1 MRCEPTLSRGR
12 SRSGVELERQASTL
26 DPAVHERLRR
36 FAYWLDEGIRIP
48 GTRIR
53 IGLDPILGLIPGAG
67 DAAGAILSGAIVV
80 EALRQRVSRYAI
92 LRMAANIAID
102 TLVGAV
108 PIIGDLFDAGWKGNQ
123 KNLAILERHL
133 AEPSGSKQA
142 DRTFVLLVGGGL
154 LVLCLTVIGIAMMV
168 TARML
173 GWLLTT
179 P

>member
-1 MRCEPTLSRGR
+1 M
-12 SRSGVELERQASTL
+12 A
-26 DPAVHERLRR
+26 RLRR

-67 DAAGAILSGAIVV
+67 DAAGAVLAGAIVLESV
-80 EALRQRVSRYAI
+80 RQGIDRVGV

-102 TLVGAV
+102 TVIGTV
-108 PIIGDLFDAGWKGNQ
+108 PVIGDLFDAGWKGNQ

-133 AEPSGSKQA
+133 AEPSVAKRA
-142 DRTFVLLVGGGL
+142 DRAVVVLIGGGL
-154 LVLCLTVIGIAMMV
+154 LVVCLTAIVAALLV
-168 TARML
+168 TAKVL
-173 GWLLTT
+173 GWLLTQ

>member
-1 MRCEPTLSRGR
+1 LSPGR
-12 SRSGVELERQASTL
+12 SPSGVEREPRASTL

-67 DAAGAILSGAIVV
+67 DAAGAILAGAVVV
-80 EALRQRVSRYAI
+80 ESLRQRISRYAI

-102 TLVGAV
+102 TIVGAV

-123 KNLAILERHL
+123 RNLAILERHL
-133 AEPSGSKQA
+133 AEPSVSKHA
-142 DRTFVLLVGGGL
+142 DRTFVLLIGVGL
-154 LVLCLTVIGIAMMV
+154 LVVCLTVIVLAVTV
-168 TARML
+168 TAKVL
-173 GWLLTT
+173 GWLVNQ
-179 P
+179 